1 VLFHLARDSDKL
13 IEYETGRMQ
22 KTSRRPPSKLNE
34 AIYTGK
40 RDVRTFAEL
49 SHAADILM
57 QTAREYQRGNLYTAL
72 SSLLLRAFTF
82 EAYLNHLGER
92 HLNLWDARKHLRWLE
107 KFNKICQRLNF
118 TPDESARPYSM
129 LRPLFKF
136 RNLMAHGKSETI
148 NEEREVNSQDADRY
162 FWPSTEWEK
171 FCTFENVERAKQ
183 DITAIIIE
191 LHKQAG
197 LSDNPFAPP
206 EASGSVR
213 LKQK

>member
-1 VLFHLARDSDKL
+1 LNDSV
-13 IEYETGRMQ
+13 
-22 KTSRRPPSKLNE
+22 
-34 AIYTGK
+34 YTGK

-57 QTAREYQRGNLYTAL
+57 QTAQKYRRGNRYTAL

-92 HLNLWDARKHLRWLE
+92 HLNLWDARKYLRWFE
-107 KFNKICQRLNF
+107 KLNRICQRLNI
-118 TPDESARPYSM
+118 TPDESARPYST
-129 LRPLFKF
+129 LRPLFNF

-148 NEEREVNSQDADRY
+148 NEEREVDSEDADGP
-162 FWPSTEWEK
+162 FWPLTEWEK
-171 FCTFENVERAKQ
+171 FCTVENVERAKQ
-183 DITAIIIE
+183 DITVIIIE

-197 LSDNPFAPP
+197 LSDNPFTPP

>member
-1 VLFHLARDSDKL
+1 VEGRSICSIDSEPCKL
-13 IEYETGRMQ
+13 KDAFYV
-22 KTSRRPPSKLNE
+22 
-34 AIYTGK
+34 GK

-57 QTAREYQRGNLYTAL
+57 QTAQEHRRGNLYTAL

-82 EAYLNHLGER
+82 EAYLNHLGEQRLKLWHTKRQLRWFEKFAAICR
-92 HLNLWDARKHLRWLE
+92 HL
-107 KFNKICQRLNF
+107 KFA
-118 TPDESARPYSM
+118 PDQSARPYST
-129 LRPLFKF
+129 LRPLFRI

-148 NEEREVNSQDADRY
+148 SEETEVNSQDADRY
-162 FWPSTEWEK
+162 FWPLTEWER
-171 FCTFENVERAKQ
+171 FCTFANVERAKH

-191 LHKQAG
+191 LHQQAG
-197 LSDNPFAPP
+197 LRDNPFAPP